1 MNFRLAAKASLLAL
15 LMLVLGTIPAL
26 AQVPTGSIVGTVV
39 DAQKAAVGGAD
50 VTITSQDTGVQYKTR
65 TASNGGYAVQSLA
78 FGLYRVDVNK
88 EGFKVASVKDLK
100 LDASSQLSVPPIV
113 LEVGARSETITVE
126 ANAAA
131 QVQTTDAS
139 VTDHIDQEQLNELP
153 VANRQP
159 AGMILMEP
167 GVVDNMKT
175 GDGAVVDG
183 QRTSFTNV
191 TLDGINIQDNFIRV
205 NDTEFSPN
213 QLFLSQTGEFAI
225 TTQNGDASVG
235 GGSSAISIVTPR
247 GTNDWHGSGFW
258 YYQSNKWAGNP
269 WFNNAFGI
277 PNSALNQNQ
286 YGGTVGGPVIKNKL
300 FIYGSFEELKDLQS
314 SLQNTTIFTSTATGA
329 NPSFK
334 YATDCNNLPPGPG
347 AIACPAGVT
356 PGQVITVPNFL
367 ALENSAR
374 GGGSPVF
381 TIDPAMAALIARIP
395 ANATINN
402 FNQGDS
408 TSSALLNTGGFSF
421 DARDDAT
428 LKNTGIRADYTP
440 TAHQSFSVTYYWNRE
455 IFDRPDIDTSF
466 DTVPIV
472 SNFDATNFFSTAW
485 RWSPTANFTN
495 EVRFGFDL
503 APATFN
509 TSQVFGPSYISGEA
523 FTSPDPNFFFQG
535 RDTHTWA
542 YEDNANLLHGNHSL
556 SFGMQLQRVTIDT
569 VGDNLESEDQQIGF
583 STANPFTLTNS
594 DFAGFAPISS
604 TDLND
609 ANSLLATYAGFI
621 GTTEQTFNVT
631 SQSSG
636 FVPGAGNER
645 NYRQNDWAFYAN
657 DAWRFR
663 KNLTITYGMRYEYLS
678 PFSEANGLM
687 LQPIPGVGQ
696 SIEQTLLSNATVGF
710 VGGSSGRRL
719 YNKDLH
725 DFGPNI
731 GIAWDPFG
739 DGKTAIRAGYTIHY
753 VNDDLATVI
762 NDAVVNNAGLSSTVE
777 NANVSATVSGDNSL
791 PMVSPLAAPPFQ
803 IPVTFEQNYNNL
815 GGPAANAGFGISP
828 NLRTPYVQD
837 WNLSVQRAI
846 GWNTTVTVSYLGNHS
861 TDLIRG
867 LDINQVIINQ
877 NGLLTGFNVAR
888 NNCFASIAANQ
899 GCNPLFTGAG
909 SQSFAGTIFDPA
921 SPTPLPGCPADCGFL
936 TAGVVESDIE
946 TGQVGTLADLYHV
959 DGIEAFPGQFT
970 PNEFIRGGDLM
981 TNFSTSS
988 YNAGVVQ
995 VQRRFKNDLIFQGS
1009 YTYSKVLDDAD
1020 GSQTNFSPLLDNANP
1035 QVERARAAF
1044 DVTNAFKV
1052 NFVYNLPF
1060 GQGQRF
1066 GSNNGILNRVVGG
1079 WAVSS
1084 LLTWQSGSPFSF
1096 YTGTPGSSGLGTVNR
1111 SGRSGNETA
1120 ILGMSESQ
1128 IKGDMHIS
1136 FPTSGP
1142 FAGEVLMIDPSFIDP
1157 NSGLGFTNFGTTCQ
1171 PIVANGFCNPQP
1183 GQLGNLSRNEFNG
1196 PMFFDEDLSILKTIP
1211 IRERVSLRL
1220 RGDAFNVFNHPTFV
1234 FGDQNINSAGF
1245 GQVNSTVAGSSGTG
1259 ARVLQVGAT
1268 VIF

>member
-1 MNFRLAAKASLLAL
+1 MHLHFARKACVLAL
-15 LMLVLGTIPAL
+15 LTFGLGATFAL
-26 AQVPTGSIVGTVV
+26 AQVPTSSIVGTVV
-39 DAQKAAVGGAD
+39 DTQRAAVEGAD

-88 EGFKVASVKDLK
+88 EGFKVGTVKDLK

-113 LEVGARSETITVE
+113 LEIGTRSETVTVE
-126 ANAAA
+126 ANASA

-139 VTDHIDQEQLNELP
+139 VTDHIDQEQLKELP

-159 AGMILMEP
+159 AGMILLEP

-175 GDGAVVDG
+175 GDGAVIDG
-183 QRTSFTNV
+183 QRTAFTNV
-191 TLDGINIQDNFIRV
+191 TLDGINIQDNFIRI

-247 GTNDWHGSGFW
+247 GTNTWHGSGFW
-258 YYQSNKWAGNP
+258 YYQSNKWAANP

-277 PNSALNQNQ
+277 PNAALNQNQ

-314 SLQNTTIFTSTATGA
+314 FLENATILTAGA
-329 NPSFK
+329 TQGT
-334 YATDCNNLPPGPG
+334 YQYHTDCDNVT
-347 AIACPAGVT
+347 ITCPSGVT
-356 PGQVITVPNFL
+356 PGQLESVNILT
-367 ALENSAR
+367 LENSTR
-374 GGGSPVF
+374 GNPAF
-381 TIDPAMAALIARIP
+381 TIDPAIAALMARIP
-395 ANATINN
+395 TTTGNN
-402 FNQGDS
+402 TLVGDG
-408 TSSALLNTGGFSF
+408 LNTTGYSF

-428 LKNTGIRADYTP
+428 LKNTGLRMDYTP
-440 TAHQSFSVTYYWNRE
+440 TAHQSFSTSYYWNKE
-455 IFDRPDIDTSF
+455 LFDRPDIDASF

-472 SNFDATNFFSTAW
+472 SNNDASNFFSTAW

-495 EVRFGFDL
+495 EVRFGYDL

-509 TSQVFGPSYISGEA
+509 TSQTFGTSYITGTA
-523 FTSPDPNFFFQG
+523 FTTPDPNFFFQG

-556 SFGMQLQRVTIDT
+556 SFGMQLQRVTIDAVNNAGT
-569 VGDNLESEDQQIGF
+569 STDLEIGF
-583 STANPFTLTNS
+583 SPANPYTLLNS
-594 DFAGFAPISS
+594 DFSAPISA
-604 TDLND
+604 TALNNAD
-609 ANSLLATYAGFI
+609 SLLATLGGFVSA
-621 GTTEQTFNVT
+621 TAQTFNAI

-636 FVPGAGNER
+636 FVPGATDER

-663 KNLTITYGMRYEYLS
+663 KNLTITYGLRYEYLS
-678 PFSEANGLM
+678 PFTEANGLM
-687 LQPIPGVGQ
+687 LQPIPAVGQ
-696 SIEQTLLSNATVGF
+696 SIEQTLLSNATVSF
-710 VGGSSGRRL
+710 VGGSSGRRT

-739 DGKTAIRAGYTIHY
+739 DGRTAVRAGYSIHY
-753 VNDDLATVI
+753 VNDDLAT
-762 NDAVVNNAGLSSTVE
+762 AVNNALVGNAGLSSTNGNNDAV
-777 NANVSATVSGDNSL
+777 NTISGGNSL
-791 PMVSPLAAPPFQ
+791 PAAPIVAPPPFL
-803 IPVTFEQNYNNL
+803 IPTTFEQNDVNL
-815 GGPAANAGFGISP
+815 GGPGNNAGFAISP

-846 GWNTTVTVSYLGNHS
+846 GWNTTVTVSYLGNHA

-867 LDINQVIINQ
+867 IDVNQVIINQ

-888 NNCFASIAANQ
+888 NNCFASIAASQ

-909 SQSFAGTIFDPA
+909 SQSFAGTIFDPN
-921 SPTPLPGCPADCGFL
+921 STTPLPGCPTDCGFL
-936 TAGVVESDIE
+936 TAGIVESDIE

-970 PNEFIRGGDLM
+970 PNEYIRGGDLLE
-981 TNFSTSS
+981 NFSSSS

-1020 GSQTNFSPLLDNANP
+1020 GSETNFSPLLDNANP
-1035 QVERARAAF
+1035 QVERARASF

-1060 GQGQRF
+1060 GQGQMF
-1066 GSNNGILNRVVGG
+1066 GSNNGVLSRVIGG

-1084 LLTWQSGSPFSF
+1084 ILTWQSGSPFSF
-1096 YTGTPGSSGLGTVNR
+1096 FSALGTVNR
-1111 SGRSGNETA
+1111 TSRSVNETA
-1120 ILGMSESQ
+1120 ILGMSRSQ
-1128 IKGDMHIS
+1128 IKSDLHLS

-1142 FAGEVLMIDPSFIDP
+1142 FAGDVLMIDPSFIDP
-1157 NSGLGFTNFGTTCQ
+1157 NSGLGFLNFGTSCQ
-1171 PIVANGFCNPQP
+1171 PIVTDGFCNPQP

-1196 PMFFDEDLSILKTIP
+1196 PMFFDQDLSILKTVP
-1211 IRERVSLRL
+1211 IHESVSLQL

-1234 FGDQNINSAGF
+1234 FGDQNINSTAF
-1245 GQVNSTVAGSSGTG
+1245 GEVGSTASGSSGTG
-1259 ARVLQVGAT
+1259 ARVLQIGAT
-1268 VIF
+1268 LRF